1 MGSNE
6 RSRRAER
13 KRVQFDQGICSRSG
27 VTSLQSFAAFQNG
40 AQTSRV
46 RISVTV
52 WDRSMTFFFVS
63 KVLIRPNYFEGQSQ
77 GQGHAKVTSELE
89 AEKSLKQSFFIAIR
103 PNLKYTFPQT
113 SAALP

>member
-1 MGSNE
+1 M
-6 RSRRAER
+6 
-13 KRVQFDQGICSRSG
+13 
-27 VTSLQSFAAFQNG
+27 
-40 AQTSRV
+40 
-46 RISVTV
+46 
-52 WDRSMTFFFVS
+52 
-63 KVLIRPNYFEGQSQ
+63 RPNYFEGQNQ